1 MGDLVDSEADMT
13 DWNPVSVANAIR
25 DVVDRLEKSSKVIAE
40 AYDAY
45 LTAKRAYTLALAEKK
60 QEFQGTPTERTDKA
74 LPFCQQLWLEMDEAD
89 VAYKYAQDLADALE
103 KKLSGLQTEARLMTQ
118 EMVMSR

>member
-1 MGDLVDSEADMT
+1 MT

-25 DVVDRLEKSSKVIAE
+25 DIVDRLEKSSKVIAE

-74 LPFCQQLWLEMDEAD
+74 LPHCRELWVAMDDAD
-89 VAYKYAQDLADALE
+89 VAHKYARDLADAL
-103 KKLSGLQTEARLMTQ
+103 KNKLSGLQTEAKLMIS
-118 EMVMSR
+118 EMGISR